1 MAAKPPVIP
10 ELFSGDKS
18 WDDWIYHF
26 QSVAEVC
33 GWDNAN
39 KLKWLRV
46 RLTGRA
52 GQVFTRLPDDSK
64 ADYDQ
69 AKTALKERFE
79 PEARKTLYQTRL
91 QTRVKQKGE
100 GWAEFG
106 EDLLRLADKAY
117 PELVD
122 AAKEQYALNQ
132 YFTQLSNPQVAFAVK
147 QTKPTTIDE
156 AVRATLEMESYSKPM
171 PSGITAVSEE
181 AEEGAV
187 AISSVQG
194 TSDLKMIMEKMERM
208 ETQLKE
214 MQQRGSGS
222 G

>member
-1 MAAKPPVIP
+1 M
-10 ELFSGDKS
+10 FM
-18 WDDWIYHF
+18 
-26 QSVAEVC
+26 
-33 GWDNAN
+33 
-39 KLKWLRV
+39 
-46 RLTGRA
+46 
-52 GQVFTRLPDDSK
+52 RLPDDSK

-69 AKTALKERFE
+69 AKTALKKMFE
-79 PEARKTLYQTRL
+79 PEAKKTLYQTRL

-106 EDLLRLADKAY
+106 EDLLRLADKAC

-122 AAKEQYALNQ
+122 AAKEQFALNQ

-181 AEEGAV
+181 GAV

-214 MQQRGSGS
+214 MQQRARAVVEDGRELDDQGRVTA
-222 G
+222 GTVVE

>member
-1 MAAKPPVIP
+1 M
-10 ELFSGDKS
+10 
-18 WDDWIYHF
+18 
-26 QSVAEVC
+26 
-33 GWDNAN
+33 
-39 KLKWLRV
+39 
-46 RLTGRA
+46 
-52 GQVFTRLPDDSK
+52 
-64 ADYDQ
+64 
-69 AKTALKERFE
+69 KERFE
-79 PEARKTLYQTRL
+79 PEARKTIYQTRL

-122 AAKEQYALNQ
+122 AAKEQFALNQ
-132 YFTQLSNPQVAFAVK
+132 YFTQLNNPQVAFAVK

-181 AEEGAV
+181 GAV

-214 MQQRGSGS
+214 MQQSGSGS
-222 G
+222 GRGRRITGRSGSRECWNCGGVGHISRNCSSPKRSQGNEQPPAR